1 MEYLLSYIPL
11 GGLIV
16 IYFGLVHLYGKIAYR
31 DGLSRG
37 RMYGELDGA
46 DLMVKFL
53 KARKVIAQDKI
64 GNMYRITDDGCRGN
78 TILSIEDLF
87 KARKIIVDNVL
98 QK

>member
-1 MEYLLSYIPL
+1 
-11 GGLIV
+11 
-16 IYFGLVHLYGKIAYR
+16 
-31 DGLSRG
+31 
-37 RMYGELDGA
+37 
-46 DLMVKFL
+46 MVKFL